1 MRVAVISDI
10 HGFSIA
16 LDHVLADIAAV
27 PGIDCVVAAGDLAEG
42 GPDPAGVVDRIRD
55 AGIRSVQGN
64 TDRDLA
70 SGVRNSTPAR
80 WVSRQLGKE
89 RLAWLGGLPF
99 ELRLSPPG
107 ASNPGDDL
115 LVVHANPQDM
125 DRHLDPGFSDDQVRE
140 FLGETQAAVVAFGHL
155 HVAYQRTVGCVKL
168 IDVSAVGN
176 PKDEDLRSKWG
187 LISWD
192 ESTGQWQTELRYVA
206 YPLDQT
212 VEQLKAVAYP
222 NWRKA
227 AKKLERA
234 SYKAASSWQPA

>member
-16 LDHVLADIAAV
+16 LDRVLDDIAAG
-27 PGIDCVVAAGDLAEG
+27 PAIDFIIAAGDLAEG
-42 GPDPAGVVDRIRD
+42 GPDPAGAVDRLRQ
-55 AGIRSVQGN
+55 GGGGPVQGN

-70 SGVRNSTPAR
+70 SGVRSSTAAR

-99 ELRLSPPG
+99 DLRLSPPG
-107 ASNPGDDL
+107 GNGPADDL
-115 LVVHANPQDM
+115 LVVHANPMDM
-125 DRHLDPGFSDDQVRE
+125 DRHLSPALSERE
-140 FLGETQAAVVAFGHL
+140 VSEMLGDTLAAVIAFGHL
-155 HVAYQRTVGCVKL
+155 HVAYQREVGPIQL

-192 ESTGQWQTELRYVA
+192 QGTRSWQTEIRYVE
-206 YPLDQT
+206 YPLEET
-212 VEQLKAVAYP
+212 IEQMKNVSYP

-234 SYKAASSWQPA
+234 SYKADS